1 MIPSQTGIPCLFI
14 LYRIFIK
21 RVGAICPLFDN
32 LFQKEPEQ
40 TSAMPSSDDEE
51 LMRLVESL
59 KIKIAIIGCGGGGS
73 NTVRRMHQGNVEGV
87 NLVACNTDARHLL
100 SIQAPHKVLMGR
112 SMTKGLGSG
121 SLPEVGQ
128 RAAEESENELWK
140 HVDGQNIVFVVAGM
154 GGGTGTGSAP
164 VVAEMAK
171 RAGALTI
178 GVVTLPFK
186 AEGTVRMTN
195 ALKGLERLKE
205 KCDTTIVLQND
216 RLLELVPK
224 LPLEAAFRVTDEVLM
239 QSIRGITDALT
250 KPGLI
255 NIDFNDL
262 LTIMRDGGMALIG
275 LGESSEYGQRAEMC
289 IEDALSSPM
298 LGDVNLK
305 QAKGALVRVIG
316 GEDLTVTEAEKAA
329 LLVSERVD
337 PRARIIWGCAV
348 NPDIKG
354 SMRVLVVLTGVK
366 FNSIVDSVK
375 GR

>member
-1 MIPSQTGIPCLFI
+1 M
-14 LYRIFIK
+14 
-21 RVGAICPLFDN
+21 
-32 LFQKEPEQ
+32 FQKGAEQ
-40 TSAMPSSDDEE
+40 PIATSSTEDDE
-51 LMRLVESL
+51 LRALVDSL

-73 NTVRRMHQGNVEGV
+73 NTIRRMYQAGVEGV
-87 NLVACNTDARHLL
+87 KLVACNTDARHLL
-100 SIQAPHKVLMGR
+100 SIQAHHKLLMGR
-112 SMTKGLGSG
+112 TMTKGLGSG
-121 SLPEVGQ
+121 SMPEVGK
-128 RAAEESENELWK
+128 RAAEESENDLWK
-140 HVDGQNIVFVVAGM
+140 YLDGQNIVFVVAGL

-164 VVAEMAK
+164 VVAELAK

-186 AEGTVRMTN
+186 AEGAMRMGN

-205 KCDTTIVLQND
+205 QCDTTIVLQND

-239 QSIRGITDALT
+239 QSIKGITDALT

-262 LTIMRDGGMALIG
+262 LTIMRNGGMALIG
-275 LGESSEYGQRAEMC
+275 LGESSEYGKRAEEC
-289 IEDALSSPM
+289 IEEALSSPM
-298 LGDVNLK
+298 LGDVDIK

-348 NPDIKG
+348 DGNIKDE
-354 SMRVLVVLTGVK
+354 MRVMVVLTGVR
-366 FNSIVDSVK
+366 FNSIVDSFK
-375 GR
+375 GK

>member
-1 MIPSQTGIPCLFI
+1 M
-14 LYRIFIK
+14 
-21 RVGAICPLFDN
+21 GAICPLFDN
-32 LFQKEPEQ
+32 LFQKEEEQ
-40 TSAMPSSDDEE
+40 APSASCADDEE

-59 KIKIAIIGCGGGGS
+59 KIKISIIGCGGGGS

-87 NLVACNTDARHLL
+87 NLVALNTDARHLL
-100 SIQAPHKVLMGR
+100 SIQAPHKILIGR

-121 SLPEVGQ
+121 SIPEIGK
-128 RAAEESENELWK
+128 RAAEESENEIWK
-140 HVDGQNIVFVVAGM
+140 HVDGQNIVFIVAGM

-171 RAGALTI
+171 KAGALTI

-195 ALKGLERLKE
+195 AIKGLERLKE
-205 KCDTTIVLQND
+205 RCDTTIVLQND

-250 KPGLI
+250 KPGLV

-262 LTIMRDGGMALIG
+262 LAIMRNGGMALIG
-275 LGESSEYGQRAEMC
+275 LGESSEYGQRAEAC

-298 LGDVNLK
+298 LGSVDIK
-305 QAKGALVRVIG
+305 QAKGALVRVVG
-316 GEDLTVTEAEKAA
+316 GDDLTVTEAEKSA
-329 LLVSERVD
+329 LLVSEAVD
-337 PRARIIWGCAV
+337 PRARIIWGCAI
-348 NPDIKG
+348 NPDLKG
-354 SMRVLVVLTGVK
+354 NMRVLVVLTGVK

>member
-1 MIPSQTGIPCLFI
+1 
-14 LYRIFIK
+14 
-21 RVGAICPLFDN
+21 LFDDM
-32 LFQKEPEQ
+32 FQKEAEQ
-40 TSAMPSSDDEE
+40 PIVSSSAEDDE
-51 LMRLVESL
+51 LRALVESL

-73 NTVRRMHQGNVEGV
+73 NTVRRMYQAGVEGV
-87 NLVACNTDARHLL
+87 KMVACNTDARHLL
-100 SIQAPHKVLMGR
+100 SIQAHHKILMGR

-128 RAAEESENELWK
+128 KAAEESENDLWK
-140 HVDGQNIVFVVAGM
+140 YVDGQNIVFVVAGM

-164 VVAEMAK
+164 VVAELAK
-171 RAGALTI
+171 RAGALTV

-186 AEGTVRMTN
+186 AEGAVRKSN
-195 ALKGLERLKE
+195 AIKGLERLKE
-205 KCDTTIVLQND
+205 VCDTTIVLQND

-239 QSIRGITDALT
+239 QSIKGITDALT

-262 LTIMRDGGMALIG
+262 LTIMRGGGMALIG
-275 LGESSEYGQRAEMC
+275 LGESSEYGQRAEKC

-298 LGDVNLK
+298 LGDVDIK

-348 NPDIKG
+348 HGDIKNE
-354 SMRVLVVLTGVK
+354 MRVMVVLTGVK
-366 FNSIVDSVK
+366 FNSIVESFK

>member
-1 MIPSQTGIPCLFI
+1 M
-14 LYRIFIK
+14 
-21 RVGAICPLFDN
+21 GAICPLFDN
-32 LFQKEPEQ
+32 LFQKEGEQ
-40 TSAMPSSDDEE
+40 APSASCADDEE

-59 KIKIAIIGCGGGGS
+59 KIKISIIGCGGGGS

-87 NLVACNTDARHLL
+87 NLVALNTDARHLL
-100 SIQAPHKVLMGR
+100 SIQAPHKILIGR

-121 SLPEVGQ
+121 SIPEIGQ
-128 RAAEESENELWK
+128 RAAEESENEIWK
-140 HVDGQNIVFVVAGM
+140 HVDGQNIVFIVAGM

-171 RAGALTI
+171 KAGALTI
-178 GVVTLPFK
+178 GVVTLPFR

-195 ALKGLERLKE
+195 AIKGLERLKE
-205 KCDTTIVLQND
+205 RCDTTIVLQND

-250 KPGLI
+250 KPGLV

-262 LTIMRDGGMALIG
+262 LTIMRNGGMALIG
-275 LGESSEYGQRAEMC
+275 LGESSEYGQRAEAC

-298 LGDVNLK
+298 LGSVDIK
-305 QAKGALVRVIG
+305 QAKGALVRVVG
-316 GEDLTVTEAEKAA
+316 GDDLTVTEAEKSA
-329 LLVSERVD
+329 LLVSEAVD
-337 PRARIIWGCAV
+337 PRAHIIWGCAV
-348 NPDIKG
+348 DPDLKG

>member
-1 MIPSQTGIPCLFI
+1 
-14 LYRIFIK
+14 
-21 RVGAICPLFDN
+21 VGAICPLFDN
-32 LFQKEPEQ
+32 LFQKEEEQ
-40 TSAMPSSDDEE
+40 APSASCADDEE

-59 KIKIAIIGCGGGGS
+59 KIKISIIGCGGGGS

-87 NLVACNTDARHLL
+87 NLVALNTDARHLL
-100 SIQAPHKVLMGR
+100 SIQAPHKILIGR

-121 SLPEVGQ
+121 SIPEIGK
-128 RAAEESENELWK
+128 RAAEESENEIWK
-140 HVDGQNIVFVVAGM
+140 HVDGQNIVFIVAGM

-171 RAGALTI
+171 KAGALTI
-178 GVVTLPFK
+178 GVVTLPFR

-195 ALKGLERLKE
+195 AIKGLERLKE
-205 KCDTTIVLQND
+205 RCDTTIVLQND

-250 KPGLI
+250 KPGLV

-262 LTIMRDGGMALIG
+262 LAIMRNGGMALIG
-275 LGESSEYGQRAEMC
+275 LGESSEYGQRAEAC

-298 LGDVNLK
+298 LGSVDIK
-305 QAKGALVRVIG
+305 QAKGALVRVVG
-316 GEDLTVTEAEKAA
+316 GDDLTVTEAEKSA
-329 LLVSERVD
+329 LLVSEAVD
-337 PRARIIWGCAV
+337 PRARIIWGCAI
-348 NPDIKG
+348 NPDLKG
-354 SMRVLVVLTGVK
+354 NMRVLVVLTGVK

>member
-1 MIPSQTGIPCLFI
+1 M
-14 LYRIFIK
+14 
-21 RVGAICPLFDN
+21 
-32 LFQKEPEQ
+32 FQKEAEQ
-40 TSAMPSSDDEE
+40 PIVSSSAEDDE
-51 LMRLVESL
+51 LRALVESL

-73 NTVRRMHQGNVEGV
+73 NTVRRMYQAGVEGV
-87 NLVACNTDARHLL
+87 KMVACNTDARHLL
-100 SIQAPHKVLMGR
+100 SIQAHHKILMGR

-128 RAAEESENELWK
+128 KAAEESENDLWK
-140 HVDGQNIVFVVAGM
+140 YVDGQNIVFVVAGM

-164 VVAEMAK
+164 VVAELAK
-171 RAGALTI
+171 RAGALTV

-186 AEGTVRMTN
+186 AEGAVRMSN
-195 ALKGLERLKE
+195 AIKGLERLKE
-205 KCDTTIVLQND
+205 VCDTTIVLQND

-239 QSIRGITDALT
+239 QSIKGITDALT

-262 LTIMRDGGMALIG
+262 LTIMRGGGMALIG
-275 LGESSEYGQRAEMC
+275 LGESSEYGQRAEKC

-298 LGDVNLK
+298 LGDVDIK

-348 NPDIKG
+348 HGDIKNE
-354 SMRVLVVLTGVK
+354 MRVMVVLTGVK
-366 FNSIVDSVK
+366 FNSIVESFK

>member
-1 MIPSQTGIPCLFI
+1 M
-14 LYRIFIK
+14 
-21 RVGAICPLFDN
+21 
-32 LFQKEPEQ
+32 FQKEAEQ
-40 TSAMPSSDDEE
+40 PIVSSSAEDDE
-51 LMRLVESL
+51 LRALVESL

-73 NTVRRMHQGNVEGV
+73 NTVRRMYQAGVEGV
-87 NLVACNTDARHLL
+87 KMVACNTDARHLL
-100 SIQAPHKVLMGR
+100 SIQAHHKILMGR

-128 RAAEESENELWK
+128 KAAEESENDLWK
-140 HVDGQNIVFVVAGM
+140 YVDGQNIVFVVAGM

-164 VVAEMAK
+164 VVAELAK
-171 RAGALTI
+171 RAGALTV

-186 AEGTVRMTN
+186 AEGAVRLSN
-195 ALKGLERLKE
+195 AIKGLERLKE
-205 KCDTTIVLQND
+205 VCDTTIVLQND

-239 QSIRGITDALT
+239 QSIKGITDALT

-262 LTIMRDGGMALIG
+262 LTIMRGGGMALIG
-275 LGESSEYGQRAEMC
+275 LGESSEYGQRAEKC

-298 LGDVNLK
+298 LGDVDIK

-348 NPDIKG
+348 HGDIKNE
-354 SMRVLVVLTGVK
+354 MRVMVVLTGVK
-366 FNSIVDSVK
+366 FNSIVESFK

>member
-1 MIPSQTGIPCLFI
+1 MVEVTRMAELFEIEGSQSQL
-14 LYRIFIK
+14 REVIK
-21 RVGAICPLFDN
+21 V
-32 LFQKEPEQ
+32 
-40 TSAMPSSDDEE
+40 
-51 LMRLVESL
+51 
-59 KIKIAIIGCGGGGS
+59 IGVGGGGG
-73 NTVRRMHQGNVEGV
+73 NALNHIVRSGVTGVEFI
-87 NLVACNTDARHLL
+87 AANTDVAHLSL
-100 SIQAPHKVLMGR
+100 SEADVKIVLGR
-112 SMTKGLGSG
+112 ELTKGLGAG
-121 SLPEVGQ
+121 ADPEIGM
-128 RAAEESENELWK
+128 RSAEESIDEIREVLIGA
-140 HVDGQNIVFVVAGM
+140 DMIFLTAGM

-164 VVAEMAK
+164 VVAELAK
-171 RAGALTI
+171 RAGALTV

-186 AEGTVRMTN
+186 AEGAVRMSN
-195 ALKGLERLKE
+195 AIKGLERLKE
-205 KCDTTIVLQND
+205 VCDTTIVLQND

-239 QSIRGITDALT
+239 QSIKGITDALT

-262 LTIMRDGGMALIG
+262 LTIMRGGGMALIG
-275 LGESSEYGQRAEMC
+275 LGESSEYGQRAEKC

-298 LGDVNLK
+298 LGDVDIK

-348 NPDIKG
+348 HGDIKNE
-354 SMRVLVVLTGVK
+354 MRVMVVLTGVK
-366 FNSIVDSVK
+366 FNSIVESFK

>member
-1 MIPSQTGIPCLFI
+1 M
-14 LYRIFIK
+14 
-21 RVGAICPLFDN
+21 FDDM
-32 LFQKEPEQ
+32 FQKEAEQ
-40 TSAMPSSDDEE
+40 PMISSSADDDE
-51 LMRLVESL
+51 LRALVESL

-73 NTVRRMHQGNVEGV
+73 NTVRRMYQAGV
-87 NLVACNTDARHLL
+87 DGVKLVACNTDARHLL
-100 SIQAPHKVLMGR
+100 SIQAHHKILMGR

-128 RAAEESENELWK
+128 KAAEESENDLWK
-140 HVDGQNIVFVVAGM
+140 YVDGQNIVFVVAGM

-164 VVAEMAK
+164 VVADLAK

-186 AEGTVRMTN
+186 AEGAVRMAN
-195 ALKGLERLKE
+195 AIKGLEHLKE

-239 QSIRGITDALT
+239 QSIKGITDALT

-262 LTIMRDGGMALIG
+262 LTIMRNGGMALIG

-298 LGDVNLK
+298 LGDVDLK

-329 LLVSERVD
+329 LLVSERID

-348 NPDIKG
+348 HGDIKNE
-354 SMRVLVVLTGVK
+354 MRVLVVLTGVK
-366 FNSIVDSVK
+366 FNSIVESFK
-375 GR
+375 SR

>member
-1 MIPSQTGIPCLFI
+1 M
-14 LYRIFIK
+14 
-21 RVGAICPLFDN
+21 
-32 LFQKEPEQ
+32 FQKGAEQ
-40 TSAMPSSDDEE
+40 PIATSSTEDDE
-51 LMRLVESL
+51 LRALVESL

-73 NTVRRMHQGNVEGV
+73 NTIRRMYQAGVEGV
-87 NLVACNTDARHLL
+87 KLVACNTDARHLL
-100 SIQAPHKVLMGR
+100 SIQAHHKLLMGR
-112 SMTKGLGSG
+112 TMTKGLGSG
-121 SLPEVGQ
+121 SMPEVGK
-128 RAAEESENELWK
+128 RAAEESENDLWK
-140 HVDGQNIVFVVAGM
+140 YLDGQNIVFVVAGL

-164 VVAEMAK
+164 VVAELAK

-186 AEGTVRMTN
+186 AEGAMRMGN

-205 KCDTTIVLQND
+205 QCDTTIVLQND

-239 QSIRGITDALT
+239 QSIKGITDALT

-262 LTIMRDGGMALIG
+262 LTIMRNGGMALIG
-275 LGESSEYGQRAEMC
+275 LGESSEYGKRAEEC
-289 IEDALSSPM
+289 IEEALSSPM
-298 LGDVNLK
+298 LGDVDIK

-348 NPDIKG
+348 DGNIKDE
-354 SMRVLVVLTGVK
+354 MRVMVVLTGVR
-366 FNSIVDSVK
+366 FNSIVDSFK
-375 GR
+375 GK

>member
-1 MIPSQTGIPCLFI
+1 M
-14 LYRIFIK
+14 
-21 RVGAICPLFDN
+21 FDDM
-32 LFQKEPEQ
+32 FQKEAEQ
-40 TSAMPSSDDEE
+40 PIVSSSAEDDE
-51 LMRLVESL
+51 LRALVESL

-73 NTVRRMHQGNVEGV
+73 NTVRRMYQAGVEGV
-87 NLVACNTDARHLL
+87 KMVACNTDARHLL
-100 SIQAPHKVLMGR
+100 SIQAHHKILMGR

-128 RAAEESENELWK
+128 KAAEESENDLWK
-140 HVDGQNIVFVVAGM
+140 YVDGQNIVFVVAGM

-164 VVAEMAK
+164 VVAELAK
-171 RAGALTI
+171 RAGALTV

-186 AEGTVRMTN
+186 AEGAVRMSN
-195 ALKGLERLKE
+195 AIKGLEHLKE
-205 KCDTTIVLQND
+205 VCDTTIVLQND

-239 QSIRGITDALT
+239 QSIKGITDALT

-262 LTIMRDGGMALIG
+262 LTIMRGGGMALIG
-275 LGESSEYGQRAEMC
+275 LGESSEYGQRAEKC

-298 LGDVNLK
+298 LGDVDIK

-348 NPDIKG
+348 HGDIKNE
-354 SMRVLVVLTGVK
+354 MRVMVVLTGVK
-366 FNSIVDSVK
+366 FNSIVESFK

>member
-1 MIPSQTGIPCLFI
+1 
-14 LYRIFIK
+14 
-21 RVGAICPLFDN
+21 
-32 LFQKEPEQ
+32 
-40 TSAMPSSDDEE
+40 
-51 LMRLVESL
+51 
-59 KIKIAIIGCGGGGS
+59 
-73 NTVRRMHQGNVEGV
+73 
-87 NLVACNTDARHLL
+87 
-100 SIQAPHKVLMGR
+100 
-112 SMTKGLGSG
+112 MTKGLGSG

-128 RAAEESENELWK
+128 KAAEESENDLWK
-140 HVDGQNIVFVVAGM
+140 YVDGQNIVFVVAGM

-164 VVAEMAK
+164 VVAELAK

-186 AEGTVRMTN
+186 AEGAVRMSN
-195 ALKGLERLKE
+195 AIKGLEHLKE

-239 QSIRGITDALT
+239 QSIKGITDALT

-262 LTIMRDGGMALIG
+262 LTIMRNGGMALIG

-298 LGDVNLK
+298 LGDVDLK

-329 LLVSERVD
+329 LLVSERID

-348 NPDIKG
+348 HGDIKNE
-354 SMRVLVVLTGVK
+354 MRVLVVLTGVK
-366 FNSIVDSVK
+366 FNSIVESFK
-375 GR
+375 SR

>member
-1 MIPSQTGIPCLFI
+1 M
-14 LYRIFIK
+14 
-21 RVGAICPLFDN
+21 
-32 LFQKEPEQ
+32 FQKEAEQ
-40 TSAMPSSDDEE
+40 PTFSSSAEDDE
-51 LMRLVESL
+51 LRALVESL

-73 NTVRRMHQGNVEGV
+73 NTVRRMYQAGVEGV
-87 NLVACNTDARHLL
+87 KMVACNTDARHLL
-100 SIQAPHKVLMGR
+100 SIQAHHKILMGR

-128 RAAEESENELWK
+128 KAAEESENDLWK
-140 HVDGQNIVFVVAGM
+140 YVDGQNIVFVVAGM

-164 VVAEMAK
+164 VVAQLAK
-171 RAGALTI
+171 RAGALTV

-195 ALKGLERLKE
+195 AIKGLEQLKE
-205 KCDTTIVLQND
+205 VCDTTIVLQND

-239 QSIRGITDALT
+239 QSIKGITDALT

-262 LTIMRDGGMALIG
+262 LTIMRNGGMALIG
-275 LGESSEYGQRAEMC
+275 LGESSEYGQRAEKC

-298 LGDVNLK
+298 LGDVDIK

-329 LLVSERVD
+329 LLVSDRVD

-348 NPDIKG
+348 HGDIKNE
-354 SMRVLVVLTGVK
+354 MRVMVVLTGVK
-366 FNSIVDSVK
+366 FNSIVDSFK

>member
-1 MIPSQTGIPCLFI
+1 M
-14 LYRIFIK
+14 
-21 RVGAICPLFDN
+21 FDDM
-32 LFQKEPEQ
+32 FQKEAEQ
-40 TSAMPSSDDEE
+40 PTVSSSAEDDE
-51 LMRLVESL
+51 LRALVESL
-59 KIKIAIIGCGGGGS
+59 RIKIAVIGCGGGGS
-73 NTVRRMHQGNVEGV
+73 NTVRRMYQAGVEGV
-87 NLVACNTDARHLL
+87 KMVACNTDAKHLL
-100 SIQAPHKVLMGR
+100 SIQAHHKILMGR

-128 RAAEESENELWK
+128 KAAEESENDLWK
-140 HVDGQNIVFVVAGM
+140 YVDGQNIVFVVAGM

-164 VVAEMAK
+164 VVAELAK

-186 AEGTVRMTN
+186 AEGAVRMSN
-195 ALKGLERLKE
+195 AIKGLENLKE

-239 QSIRGITDALT
+239 QSIKGITDALT

-262 LTIMRDGGMALIG
+262 LTIMRNGGMALIG

-298 LGDVNLK
+298 LGDVDIK

-348 NPDIKG
+348 HGDIKNE
-354 SMRVLVVLTGVK
+354 MRVMVVLTGVK
-366 FNSIVDSVK
+366 FNSIVDSFK
-375 GR
+375 NR

>member
-1 MIPSQTGIPCLFI
+1 MRAPALSC
-14 LYRIFIK
+14 
-21 RVGAICPLFDN
+21 A
-32 LFQKEPEQ
+32 
-40 TSAMPSSDDEE
+40 DDAE
-51 LMRLVESL
+51 LIQLVESL
-59 KIKIAIIGCGGGGS
+59 RVKIAIIGCGGGGS
-73 NTVRRMHQGNVEGV
+73 NTVRRMYQGEVEGV
-87 NLVACNTDARHLL
+87 RLVACNTDARHLL
-100 SIQAPHKVLMGR
+100 SIQAHHKILMGR

-121 SLPEVGQ
+121 AMPEVGQ
-128 RAAEESENELWK
+128 KSAEESENELWK
-140 HVDGQNIVFVVAGM
+140 EVEGQNIVFVVAGM

-164 VVAEMAK
+164 VVAELAK

-186 AEGTVRMTN
+186 AEGNVRMNN
-195 ALKGLERLKE
+195 ALKGLEKLKE

-224 LPLEAAFRVTDEVLM
+224 LPLDAAFRVTDEVLM

-262 LTIMRDGGMALIG
+262 LTIMRNGGMALIG
-275 LGESSEYGQRAEMC
+275 LGESTEYGQRAEIC
-289 IEDALSSPM
+289 IDDALSSPM
-298 LGDVNLK
+298 LGDVDIK
-305 QAKGALVRVIG
+305 QAKGALVRVTG
-316 GEDLTVTEAEKAA
+316 GDDVTVTEAEKAA
-329 LLVSERVD
+329 LLVSERID

-348 NPDIKG
+348 VPEMKG

>member
-1 MIPSQTGIPCLFI
+1 
-14 LYRIFIK
+14 
-21 RVGAICPLFDN
+21 VGAICPLFDN
-32 LFQKEPEQ
+32 LFQKEGEQ
-40 TSAMPSSDDEE
+40 APSASCADDEE

-59 KIKIAIIGCGGGGS
+59 KIKISIIGCGGGGS

-87 NLVACNTDARHLL
+87 NLVALNTDARHLL
-100 SIQAPHKVLMGR
+100 SIQAPHKILIGR

-121 SLPEVGQ
+121 SIPEIGQ
-128 RAAEESENELWK
+128 RAAEESENEIWK

-171 RAGALTI
+171 KAGALTI
-178 GVVTLPFK
+178 GVVTLPFR

-195 ALKGLERLKE
+195 AIKGLERLKE

-250 KPGLI
+250 KPGLV

-262 LTIMRDGGMALIG
+262 LTIMRNGGMALIG
-275 LGESSEYGQRAEMC
+275 LGESSEYGQRAEAC

-298 LGDVNLK
+298 LGSIDIK
-305 QAKGALVRVIG
+305 QAKGALVRVVG
-316 GEDLTVTEAEKAA
+316 GDDLTVTEAEKSA
-329 LLVSERVD
+329 LLVSEAVD

-348 NPDIKG
+348 NPDLSG

-366 FNSIVDSVK
+366 FNSIVDSIK
-375 GR
+375 GK

>member
-1 MIPSQTGIPCLFI
+1 
-14 LYRIFIK
+14 
-21 RVGAICPLFDN
+21 LFDDM
-32 LFQKEPEQ
+32 FQKGAEQ
-40 TSAMPSSDDEE
+40 PIATSSTEDDE
-51 LMRLVESL
+51 LRALVDSL

-73 NTVRRMHQGNVEGV
+73 NTIRRMYQAGVEGV
-87 NLVACNTDARHLL
+87 KLVACNTDARHLL
-100 SIQAPHKVLMGR
+100 SIQAHHKLLMGR
-112 SMTKGLGSG
+112 TMTKGLGSG
-121 SLPEVGQ
+121 SMPEVGK
-128 RAAEESENELWK
+128 RAAEESENDLWK
-140 HVDGQNIVFVVAGM
+140 YLDGQNIVFVVAGL

-164 VVAEMAK
+164 VVAELAK

-186 AEGTVRMTN
+186 AEGAMRMGN

-205 KCDTTIVLQND
+205 QCDTTIVLQND

-239 QSIRGITDALT
+239 QSIKGITDALT

-262 LTIMRDGGMALIG
+262 LTIMRNGGMALIG
-275 LGESSEYGQRAEMC
+275 LGESSEYGKRAEEC
-289 IEDALSSPM
+289 IEEALSSPM
-298 LGDVNLK
+298 LGDVDIK

-348 NPDIKG
+348 DGNIKDE
-354 SMRVLVVLTGVK
+354 MRVMVVLTGVR
-366 FNSIVDSVK
+366 FNSIVDSFK
-375 GR
+375 GK

>member
-1 MIPSQTGIPCLFI
+1 M
-14 LYRIFIK
+14 
-21 RVGAICPLFDN
+21 GAICPLFDN
-32 LFQKEPEQ
+32 LFQKEEEQ
-40 TSAMPSSDDEE
+40 APSASCADDEE

-59 KIKIAIIGCGGGGS
+59 KIKISIIGCGGGGS

-87 NLVACNTDARHLL
+87 NLVALNTDARHLL
-100 SIQAPHKVLMGR
+100 SIQAPHKILIGR

-121 SLPEVGQ
+121 SIPEIGK
-128 RAAEESENELWK
+128 RAAEESENEIWK
-140 HVDGQNIVFVVAGM
+140 HVDGQNIVFIVAGM

-171 RAGALTI
+171 KAGALTI
-178 GVVTLPFK
+178 GVVTLPFR

-195 ALKGLERLKE
+195 AIKGLERLKE
-205 KCDTTIVLQND
+205 RCDTTIVLQND

-250 KPGLI
+250 KPGLV

-262 LTIMRDGGMALIG
+262 LAIMRNGGMALIG
-275 LGESSEYGQRAEMC
+275 LGESSEYGQRAEAC

-298 LGDVNLK
+298 LGSVDIK
-305 QAKGALVRVIG
+305 QAKGALVRVVG
-316 GEDLTVTEAEKAA
+316 GDDLTVTEAEKSA
-329 LLVSERVD
+329 LLVSEAVD
-337 PRARIIWGCAV
+337 PRARIIWGCAI
-348 NPDIKG
+348 NPDLKG
-354 SMRVLVVLTGVK
+354 NMRVLVVLTGVK

>member
-1 MIPSQTGIPCLFI
+1 
-14 LYRIFIK
+14 
-21 RVGAICPLFDN
+21 LFDDM
-32 LFQKEPEQ
+32 FQKEAEQ
-40 TSAMPSSDDEE
+40 PTVSSSAEDDE
-51 LMRLVESL
+51 LRALVESL
-59 KIKIAIIGCGGGGS
+59 RIKIAVIGCGGGGS
-73 NTVRRMHQGNVEGV
+73 NTVRRMYQAGVEGV
-87 NLVACNTDARHLL
+87 KMVACNTDARHLL
-100 SIQAPHKVLMGR
+100 SIQAHHKILMGR

-128 RAAEESENELWK
+128 KAAEESENDLWK
-140 HVDGQNIVFVVAGM
+140 YVDGQNIVFVVAGM

-164 VVAEMAK
+164 VVAELAK

-186 AEGTVRMTN
+186 AEGAVRMSN
-195 ALKGLERLKE
+195 AIKGLEHLKE

-239 QSIRGITDALT
+239 QSIKGITDALT

-262 LTIMRDGGMALIG
+262 LTIMRNGGMALIG

-298 LGDVNLK
+298 LGDVDIK

-348 NPDIKG
+348 HGDIKNE
-354 SMRVLVVLTGVK
+354 MRVMVVLTGVK
-366 FNSIVDSVK
+366 FNSIVDSFK
-375 GR
+375 SR

>member
-1 MIPSQTGIPCLFI
+1 M
-14 LYRIFIK
+14 
-21 RVGAICPLFDN
+21 
-32 LFQKEPEQ
+32 FQKEAEQ
-40 TSAMPSSDDEE
+40 PIVTSSAEDDE
-51 LMRLVESL
+51 LRALVESL
-59 KIKIAIIGCGGGGS
+59 RIKIAIIGCGGGGS
-73 NTVRRMHQGNVEGV
+73 NTIRRMYQAGVEGV
-87 NLVACNTDARHLL
+87 KMVACNTDARHLL
-100 SIQAPHKVLMGR
+100 SIQAHHKLLMGR

-128 RAAEESENELWK
+128 RAAEESENDLWK
-140 HVDGQNIVFVVAGM
+140 YVDGQNIVFVVAGM

-164 VVAEMAK
+164 VVAELAK
-171 RAGALTI
+171 RAGALTV

-186 AEGTVRMTN
+186 AEGSMRMSN
-195 ALKGLERLKE
+195 AIKGLERLKE
-205 KCDTTIVLQND
+205 VCDTTIVLQND

-239 QSIRGITDALT
+239 QSIKGITDALT

-262 LTIMRDGGMALIG
+262 LTIMRNGGMALIG
-275 LGESSEYGQRAEMC
+275 LGESSEYGQRAEKC

-298 LGDVNLK
+298 LGDVDLK

-348 NPDIKG
+348 HGDIKDE
-354 SMRVLVVLTGVK
+354 MRVMVVLTGVK
-366 FNSIVDSVK
+366 FNSIVESFK
-375 GR
+375 GK

>member
-1 MIPSQTGIPCLFI
+1 M
-14 LYRIFIK
+14 
-21 RVGAICPLFDN
+21 GAICPLFDN
-32 LFQKEPEQ
+32 LFQKEEEQ
-40 TSAMPSSDDEE
+40 APSASCADDEE

-59 KIKIAIIGCGGGGS
+59 KIKISIIGCGGGGS

-87 NLVACNTDARHLL
+87 NLVALNTDARHLL
-100 SIQAPHKVLMGR
+100 SIQAPHKILIGR

-121 SLPEVGQ
+121 SIPEIGK
-128 RAAEESENELWK
+128 RAAEESENEIWK
-140 HVDGQNIVFVVAGM
+140 HVDGQNIVFIVAGM

-171 RAGALTI
+171 KAGALTI

-195 ALKGLERLKE
+195 AIKGLERLKE
-205 KCDTTIVLQND
+205 RCDTTIVLQND

-239 QSIRGITDALT
+239 QSIKGITDALT
-250 KPGLI
+250 KPGLV

-262 LTIMRDGGMALIG
+262 LAIMRNGGMALIG
-275 LGESSEYGQRAEMC
+275 LGESSEYGQRAEAC

-298 LGDVNLK
+298 LGSVDIK
-305 QAKGALVRVIG
+305 QAKGALVRVVG
-316 GEDLTVTEAEKAA
+316 GDDLTVTEAEKSA
-329 LLVSERVD
+329 LLVSEAVD
-337 PRARIIWGCAV
+337 PRARIIWGCAI
-348 NPDIKG
+348 NPDLKG
-354 SMRVLVVLTGVK
+354 NMRVLVVLTGVK

>member
-1 MIPSQTGIPCLFI
+1 M
-14 LYRIFIK
+14 
-21 RVGAICPLFDN
+21 
-32 LFQKEPEQ
+32 FQKEAEQ
-40 TSAMPSSDDEE
+40 PIDSSSAEDDE
-51 LMRLVESL
+51 LRALVESL

-73 NTVRRMHQGNVEGV
+73 NTVRRMYQAGVEGV
-87 NLVACNTDARHLL
+87 KMVACNTDARHLL
-100 SIQAPHKVLMGR
+100 SIQAHHKILMGR
-112 SMTKGLGSG
+112 SMPKGLGSG

-128 RAAEESENELWK
+128 KAAEESENDLWK
-140 HVDGQNIVFVVAGM
+140 YVDGQNIVFVVAGM

-164 VVAEMAK
+164 VVAELAK
-171 RAGALTI
+171 RAGALTV

-186 AEGTVRMTN
+186 AEGAVRLSN
-195 ALKGLERLKE
+195 AIKGLERLKE
-205 KCDTTIVLQND
+205 VCDTTIVLQND

-239 QSIRGITDALT
+239 QSIKGITDALT

-262 LTIMRDGGMALIG
+262 LTIMRGGGMALIG
-275 LGESSEYGQRAEMC
+275 LGESSEYGQRAEKC

-298 LGDVNLK
+298 LGDVDIK

-348 NPDIKG
+348 HGDIKNE
-354 SMRVLVVLTGVK
+354 MRVMVVLTGVK
-366 FNSIVDSVK
+366 FNSIVESFK

>member
-1 MIPSQTGIPCLFI
+1 M
-14 LYRIFIK
+14 
-21 RVGAICPLFDN
+21 
-32 LFQKEPEQ
+32 FQKGAEQ
-40 TSAMPSSDDEE
+40 PIATSSTEDDE
-51 LMRLVESL
+51 LRALVDSL

-73 NTVRRMHQGNVEGV
+73 NTIRRMYQAGVEGV
-87 NLVACNTDARHLL
+87 KLVACNTDARHLL
-100 SIQAPHKVLMGR
+100 SIQAHHKLLMGR
-112 SMTKGLGSG
+112 TMTKGLGSG
-121 SLPEVGQ
+121 SMPEVGK
-128 RAAEESENELWK
+128 RAAEESENDLWK
-140 HVDGQNIVFVVAGM
+140 YLDGQNIVFVVAGL

-164 VVAEMAK
+164 VVAELAK

-186 AEGTVRMTN
+186 AEGAMRMSN

-205 KCDTTIVLQND
+205 QCDTTIVLQND

-239 QSIRGITDALT
+239 QSIKGITDALT

-262 LTIMRDGGMALIG
+262 LTIMRNGGMALIG
-275 LGESSEYGQRAEMC
+275 LGESSEYGKRAEEC
-289 IEDALSSPM
+289 IEEALSSPM
-298 LGDVNLK
+298 LGDVDIK

-348 NPDIKG
+348 DGNIKDE
-354 SMRVLVVLTGVK
+354 MRVMVVLTGVR
-366 FNSIVDSVK
+366 FNSIVDSFK
-375 GR
+375 GK

>member
-1 MIPSQTGIPCLFI
+1 M
-14 LYRIFIK
+14 
-21 RVGAICPLFDN
+21 FDDM
-32 LFQKEPEQ
+32 FQKEAEQ
-40 TSAMPSSDDEE
+40 PIVSSSAEDDE
-51 LMRLVESL
+51 LRALVESL

-73 NTVRRMHQGNVEGV
+73 NTVRRMYQAGVEGV
-87 NLVACNTDARHLL
+87 KMVACNTDARHLL
-100 SIQAPHKVLMGR
+100 SIQAHHKILMGR

-128 RAAEESENELWK
+128 KAAEESENDLWK
-140 HVDGQNIVFVVAGM
+140 YVDGQNIVFVVAGM

-164 VVAEMAK
+164 VVAELAK
-171 RAGALTI
+171 RAGALTV

-186 AEGTVRMTN
+186 AEGAVRMSN
-195 ALKGLERLKE
+195 AIKGLERLKE
-205 KCDTTIVLQND
+205 VCDTTIVLQND

-239 QSIRGITDALT
+239 QSIKGITDALT

-262 LTIMRDGGMALIG
+262 LTIMRGGGMALIG
-275 LGESSEYGQRAEMC
+275 LGESSEYGQRAEKC

-298 LGDVNLK
+298 LGDVDIK

-348 NPDIKG
+348 HGDIKNE
-354 SMRVLVVLTGVK
+354 MRVMVVLTGVK
-366 FNSIVDSVK
+366 FNSIVESFK

>member
-1 MIPSQTGIPCLFI
+1 
-14 LYRIFIK
+14 
-21 RVGAICPLFDN
+21 
-32 LFQKEPEQ
+32 
-40 TSAMPSSDDEE
+40 
-51 LMRLVESL
+51 MRLVESL
-59 KIKIAIIGCGGGGS
+59 KIKISIIGCGGGGS

-87 NLVACNTDARHLL
+87 NLVALNTDARHLL
-100 SIQAPHKVLMGR
+100 SIQAPHKILIGR

-121 SLPEVGQ
+121 SIPEIGQ
-128 RAAEESENELWK
+128 RAAEESENEIWK
-140 HVDGQNIVFVVAGM
+140 HVDGQNIVFIVAGM

-171 RAGALTI
+171 KAGALTI
-178 GVVTLPFK
+178 GVVTLPFR

-195 ALKGLERLKE
+195 AIKGLERLKE
-205 KCDTTIVLQND
+205 RCDTTIVLQND

-250 KPGLI
+250 KPGLV

-262 LTIMRDGGMALIG
+262 LTIMRNGGMALIG
-275 LGESSEYGQRAEMC
+275 LGESSEYGQRAEAC

-298 LGDVNLK
+298 LGSVDIK
-305 QAKGALVRVIG
+305 QAKGALVRVVG
-316 GEDLTVTEAEKAA
+316 GDDLTVTEAEKSA
-329 LLVSERVD
+329 LLVSEAVD
-337 PRARIIWGCAV
+337 PRAHIIWGCAV
-348 NPDIKG
+348 DPDLKG

>member
-1 MIPSQTGIPCLFI
+1 MFH
-14 LYRIFIK
+14 
-21 RVGAICPLFDN
+21 
-32 LFQKEPEQ
+32 KEAQQPIYS
-40 TSAMPSSDDEE
+40 TSAEDEE
-51 LMRLVESL
+51 LRALVESL
-59 KIKIAIIGCGGGGS
+59 KVKIAIIGCGGGGS
-73 NTVRRMHQGNVEGV
+73 NTVRRMYQAGVEGV
-87 NLVACNTDARHLL
+87 KLVACNTDARHLL
-100 SIQAPHKVLMGR
+100 SIQAHNKILMGR

-121 SLPEVGQ
+121 SMPEVGMK
-128 RAAEESENELWK
+128 AAEEAENDIWK

-164 VVAEMAK
+164 VVADLAK

-186 AEGTVRMTN
+186 AEGTVRMAN
-195 ALKGLERLKE
+195 AIKGLERLKE

-239 QSIRGITDALT
+239 QSIKGITDALT

-262 LTIMRDGGMALIG
+262 LTIMRNGGMALIG
-275 LGESSEYGQRAEMC
+275 LGESSEYGQRAERC
-289 IEDALSSPM
+289 IEEALSSPM
-298 LGDVNLK
+298 LGDVDIK

-329 LLVSERVD
+329 LLVSERID

-348 NPDIKG
+348 HGDIKNE
-354 SMRVLVVLTGVK
+354 MRVMVVLTGVK
-366 FNSIVDSVK
+366 FNSIVDSFK
-375 GR
+375 GK

>member
-1 MIPSQTGIPCLFI
+1 M
-14 LYRIFIK
+14 
-21 RVGAICPLFDN
+21 FDDM
-32 LFQKEPEQ
+32 FQKEAEQ
-40 TSAMPSSDDEE
+40 PIVTSSAEDDE
-51 LMRLVESL
+51 LRALVESL
-59 KIKIAIIGCGGGGS
+59 RIKIAIIGCGGGGS
-73 NTVRRMHQGNVEGV
+73 NTIRRMYQAGVEGV
-87 NLVACNTDARHLL
+87 KMVACNTDARHLL
-100 SIQAPHKVLMGR
+100 SIQAHHKLLMGR

-128 RAAEESENELWK
+128 RAAEESENDLWK
-140 HVDGQNIVFVVAGM
+140 YVDGQNIVFVVAGM

-164 VVAEMAK
+164 VVAELAK
-171 RAGALTI
+171 RAGALTV

-186 AEGTVRMTN
+186 AEGSMRMSN
-195 ALKGLERLKE
+195 AIKGLERLKE
-205 KCDTTIVLQND
+205 VCDTTIVLQND

-239 QSIRGITDALT
+239 QSIKGITDALT

-262 LTIMRDGGMALIG
+262 LTIMRNGGMALIG
-275 LGESSEYGQRAEMC
+275 LGESSEYGQRAEKC

-298 LGDVNLK
+298 LGDVDLK

-348 NPDIKG
+348 HGDIKDE
-354 SMRVLVVLTGVK
+354 MRVMVVLTGVK
-366 FNSIVDSVK
+366 FNSIVESFK
-375 GR
+375 GK

>member
-1 MIPSQTGIPCLFI
+1 M
-14 LYRIFIK
+14 
-21 RVGAICPLFDN
+21 FDDM
-32 LFQKEPEQ
+32 FQKEVEQ
-40 TSAMPSSDDEE
+40 PTVSSSAEDDE
-51 LMRLVESL
+51 LRALVESL

-73 NTVRRMHQGNVEGV
+73 NTVRRMYQAGV
-87 NLVACNTDARHLL
+87 DGVKMVACNTDARHLL
-100 SIQAPHKVLMGR
+100 SIQAHHKILMGR

-121 SLPEVGQ
+121 SLPEVGK
-128 RAAEESENELWK
+128 RAAEESENDLWK
-140 HVDGQNIVFVVAGM
+140 YVDGQNIVFVVAGM

-164 VVAEMAK
+164 VVAELAK

-186 AEGTVRMTN
+186 AEGAVRMAN
-195 ALKGLERLKE
+195 AIDGLERLKE

-239 QSIRGITDALT
+239 QSIKGITDALT

-262 LTIMRDGGMALIG
+262 LTIMRNGGMALIG
-275 LGESSEYGQRAEMC
+275 LGESSEYGQRAEKC

-298 LGDVNLK
+298 LGDVDIR

-348 NPDIKG
+348 HGDVKNE
-354 SMRVLVVLTGVK
+354 MRVLVVLTGVK
-366 FNSIVDSVK
+366 FNSIIDSFK

>member
-1 MIPSQTGIPCLFI
+1 M
-14 LYRIFIK
+14 
-21 RVGAICPLFDN
+21 GAICPLFDN
-32 LFQKEPEQ
+32 LFQKEGEQ
-40 TSAMPSSDDEE
+40 APSASCADDEE

-59 KIKIAIIGCGGGGS
+59 KIKISIIGCGGGGS

-87 NLVACNTDARHLL
+87 NLVALNTDARHLL
-100 SIQAPHKVLMGR
+100 SIQAPHKILIGR

-121 SLPEVGQ
+121 SIPEIGQ
-128 RAAEESENELWK
+128 RAAEESENEIWK

-171 RAGALTI
+171 KAGALTI
-178 GVVTLPFK
+178 GVVTLPFR

-195 ALKGLERLKE
+195 AIKGLERLKE

-250 KPGLI
+250 KPGLV

-262 LTIMRDGGMALIG
+262 LTIMRNGGMALIG
-275 LGESSEYGQRAEMC
+275 LGESSEYGQRAEAC

-298 LGDVNLK
+298 LGSIDIK
-305 QAKGALVRVIG
+305 QAKGALVRVVG
-316 GEDLTVTEAEKAA
+316 GDDLTVTEAEKSA
-329 LLVSERVD
+329 LLVSEAVD
-337 PRARIIWGCAV
+337 PRARIIWGCAI
-348 NPDIKG
+348 NPDLKG

>member
-1 MIPSQTGIPCLFI
+1 M
-14 LYRIFIK
+14 
-21 RVGAICPLFDN
+21 
-32 LFQKEPEQ
+32 FQKGAEQ
-40 TSAMPSSDDEE
+40 PIATSSTEDDE
-51 LMRLVESL
+51 LRALVESL

-73 NTVRRMHQGNVEGV
+73 NTIRRMYQAGVEGV
-87 NLVACNTDARHLL
+87 KLVACNTDARHLL
-100 SIQAPHKVLMGR
+100 SIQAHHKLLMGR
-112 SMTKGLGSG
+112 TMTKGLGSG
-121 SLPEVGQ
+121 SMPEVGK
-128 RAAEESENELWK
+128 RAAEESENDLWK
-140 HVDGQNIVFVVAGM
+140 YLDGQNIVFVVAGL

-164 VVAEMAK
+164 VVAELAK

-186 AEGTVRMTN
+186 AEGAMRMSN

-205 KCDTTIVLQND
+205 QCDTTIVLQND

-239 QSIRGITDALT
+239 QSIKGITDALT

-262 LTIMRDGGMALIG
+262 LTIMRNGGMALIG
-275 LGESSEYGQRAEMC
+275 LGESSEYGKRAEEC
-289 IEDALSSPM
+289 IEEALSSPM
-298 LGDVNLK
+298 LGDVDIK

-348 NPDIKG
+348 DGNIKDE
-354 SMRVLVVLTGVK
+354 MRVMVVLTGVR
-366 FNSIVDSVK
+366 FNSIVDSFK
-375 GR
+375 GK